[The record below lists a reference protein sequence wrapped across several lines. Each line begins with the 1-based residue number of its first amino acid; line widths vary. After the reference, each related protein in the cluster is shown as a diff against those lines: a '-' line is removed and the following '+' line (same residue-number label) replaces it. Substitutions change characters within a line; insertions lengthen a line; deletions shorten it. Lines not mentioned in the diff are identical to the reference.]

1 MLSKPKKNQNNPKLQ
16 KMRKTWFF
24 CICLIAWFC
33 SLGASAFAA
42 DWASQRGWLADPTA
56 QKTFD
61 QIQRE
66 SFQPYE
72 GVLSRGFGTSAIWV
86 KLRIARPQSQ
96 VLEPGQKDDLA
107 LRIRP
112 VYLDDVQVYD
122 QGKLV
127 GQTGDRYHPA
137 DQALKGLD
145 FMVALP
151 EGPLP
156 RDIWLRVH
164 STSTRQLFAEVISEK
179 SLLELAPYQHL
190 LFSLYVAIILIF
202 TLWGLSYWAFTR
214 DALVG
219 LFGFKQWAALV
230 YALCSLGFMR
240 MWWPQD
246 WPAAWLDQ
254 MSSLFSMLATSA
266 AIYYHLVFLRDYQ
279 PRAWL
284 RWLMWAMVGLFPLNL
299 FIFYGLDAPAAA
311 LQNNLTSV
319 LLAPPVFLLTAL
331 TAQGWKQPR
340 QTLNI
345 LLPRQLVI
353 GFYSVLLGILVIA
366 ALPGLGLA
374 RGGEIG
380 LYLVQAHGLASGLMV
395 MLLLQYRA
403 HLMRR
408 AQFEAQ
414 TQLERV
420 RQQSERDRLQREEQE
435 KLMAMLTHELKTPL
449 STMYMRLDEASP
461 QASAIKQ
468 SIRDMNNV
476 IERCVQLNRLEEQK
490 LQAHLERV
498 DVAHVVRDVLAAT
511 AEPQRFAVQLQQV
524 FAASDRQLLHM
535 ILSNLIE
542 NAGKYS
548 PAASPIDVTLQ
559 DMGANFQLSVCNLP
573 GRAGWPDAD
582 LVFGKYYR
590 SSGAQ
595 GKAGTGL
602 GLFLAHSLA
611 KTLGGSLTYQP
622 TSTHVCFALTLP
634 KN

>member
-1 MLSKPKKNQNNPKLQ
+1 MFFKSKLL
-16 KMRKTWFF
+16 RW
-24 CICLIAWFC
+24 CICILSGLVLPAM
-33 SLGASAFAA
+33 AA
-42 DWASQRGWLADPTA
+42 DMVVERAWLEDAGG
-56 QKTFD
+56 QKTYA
-61 QIQRE
+61 QVQA
-66 SFQPYE
+66 QPLTPYE

-86 KLRIARPQSQ
+86 RLHIARPQPH
-96 VLEPGQKDDLA
+96 VFDPGQKDDLV

-112 VYLDDVQVYD
+112 VYLDDVQIYD

-137 DQALKGLD
+137 AQAPKGLD

-156 RDIWLRVH
+156 RDIWLRVQ
-164 STSTRQLFAEVISEK
+164 STSTRQLFAEVVLGK
-179 SLLELAPYQHL
+179 SLLEQAPYQHL

-240 MWWPQD
+240 TWWPQD

-254 MSSLFSMLATSA
+254 MSSLFSMLATGA

-279 PRAWL
+279 PHTWL

-299 FIFYGLDAPAAA
+299 FIFYGLDAPVVA
-311 LQNNLTSV
+311 LQTNLTSV

-331 TAQGWKQPR
+331 TAQGWKHPR

-374 RGGEIG
+374 HGGEIG

-420 RQQSERDRLQREEQE
+420 RLQSERDRLQREEQE

-449 STMYMRLDEASP
+449 STMYMRLDESSE

-476 IERCVQLNRLEEQK
+476 IERCVQLNRLEDQK
-490 LQAHLERV
+490 LQAHVEQV

-511 AEPQRFAVQLQQV
+511 AQSQRFVLQLDQV
-524 FAASDRQLLHM
+524 IASSDRQLLHM

-542 NAGKYS
+542 NACKYS
-548 PAASPIDVTLQ
+548 PVASPIELALQ
-559 DMGANFQLSVCNLP
+559 DMGTDFQLSVCNLP

-582 LVFGKYYR
+582 RVFGKYYR

-595 GKAGTGL
+595 SKAGTGL

-611 KTLGGSLTYQP
+611 KTLGGALIYQP
-622 TSTHVCFALTLP
+622 TATQVCFVLTLP

>member
-1 MLSKPKKNQNNPKLQ
+1 MFFQRKLFRWCIFILSG
-16 KMRKTWFF
+16 
-24 CICLIAWFC
+24 
-33 SLGASAFAA
+33 LGLPAMAA
-42 DWASQRGWLADPTA
+42 DMVVERAWLEDASG
-56 QKTFD
+56 QKTYA
-61 QIQRE
+61 QVQA
-66 SFQPYE
+66 QALTAYE

-86 KLRIARPQSQ
+86 KLRVAQPQSQ
-96 VLEPGQKDDLA
+96 SQASGSVHTDDLV

-127 GQTGDRYHPA
+127 GQTGDRHHPA
-137 DQALKGLD
+137 DQTLKGLD

-156 RDIWLRVH
+156 RDIWLRVQ

-179 SLLELAPYQHL
+179 SLLEQAPYQHL

-246 WPAAWLDQ
+246 CPAAWLDH

-279 PRAWL
+279 PRTWL

-299 FIFYGLDAPAAA
+299 FIFYALDAPVAA
-311 LQNNLTSV
+311 LQINLTSV

-331 TAQGWKQPR
+331 TAQGWQQPP
-340 QTLNI
+340 QNAHI

-353 GFYSVLLGILVIA
+353 GFYSVLLAILVIA

-403 HLMRR
+403 HLLRR
-408 AQFEAQ
+408 AQFEAH

-420 RQQSERDRLQREEQE
+420 RLQSERDRLQREEQE

-449 STMYMRLDEASP
+449 STMYMRLDETSP

-476 IERCVQLNRLEEQK
+476 IERCVQMNRLEDQK
-490 LQAHLERV
+490 LQAHMEQV
-498 DVAHVVRDVLAAT
+498 DVAHVVRDVLAAS
-511 AEPQRFAVQLQQV
+511 AEPYRFSVQLDAI

-542 NAGKYS
+542 NACKYS
-548 PAASPIDVTLQ
+548 PAASSIELALQ
-559 DMGANFQLSVCNLP
+559 DMDAVFQLKVCNLP

-582 LVFGKYYR
+582 RVFGKYYR

-622 TSTHVCFALTLP
+622 TSSQVCFVLTLP